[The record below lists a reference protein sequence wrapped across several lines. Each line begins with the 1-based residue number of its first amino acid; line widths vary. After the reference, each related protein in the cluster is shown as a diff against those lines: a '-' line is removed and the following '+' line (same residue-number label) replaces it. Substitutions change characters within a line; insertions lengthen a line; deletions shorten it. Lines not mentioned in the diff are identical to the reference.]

1 MQFIT
6 FVSGNRAIVNCTIR
20 GEQRES
26 NCAIVDRTISSA
38 KLDSRFY
45 DISTLLDVLRGSES
59 RAILSGKLNELE
71 VYGKLTDVSR
81 EDLAF
86 IVDWLIENGYILKTK
101 SRNPVLH
108 HTGKGISYQTSMTV
122 KQLKRLKSELENQWQ
137 PKADQQEKDNT

>member
-6 FVSGNRAIVNCTIR
+6 FVSGNL
-20 GEQRES
+20 
-26 NCAIVDRTISSA
+26 AIVDCTISSA

-71 VYGKLTDVSR
+71 VYGKLTEVSR

-101 SRNPVLH
+101 SRYPVLH
-108 HTGKGISYQTSMTV
+108 HTSKGISYQTSMTV
-122 KQLKRLKSELENQWQ
+122 KQLKKLKGELENQWQ
-137 PKADQQEKDNT
+137 PKADQQEEDNT